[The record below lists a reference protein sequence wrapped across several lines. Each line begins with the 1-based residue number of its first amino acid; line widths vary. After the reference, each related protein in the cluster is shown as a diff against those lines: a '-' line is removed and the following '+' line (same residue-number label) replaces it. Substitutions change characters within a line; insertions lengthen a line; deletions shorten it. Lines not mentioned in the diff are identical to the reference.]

1 MAKSIKKLA
10 RNETRSQRPSII
22 GWREWLAFPELGIN
36 FIKTKVD
43 TGARTSALHAFNIE
57 PFKQDGKDWVRF
69 TLHPLQKNDQVE
81 HSCSCPIQE
90 SRLVTNSG
98 GAQEQRFVITTPIT
112 LGNQTWP
119 IEVTLTNRDD
129 MGFRMLLGRT
139 ALRGRFLVDA
149 AQSYCQ
155 GQPGSPTM
163 TIIHPEHKSY
173 GTDEEE

>member
-10 RNETRSQRPSII
+10 KDETRQNTLSII
-22 GWREWLAFPELGIN
+22 GWREWLAFPELGID

-43 TGARTSALHAFNIE
+43 TGARTSALHAFDIE
-57 PFKQDGKDWVRF
+57 PYKQGGQDWVRF
-69 TLHPLQKNDQVE
+69 TLHSLQRNDQVE
-81 HSCSCPIQE
+81 HSCHCPIQE

-98 GAQEQRFVITTPIT
+98 GAQEERFVITTSIT

-119 IEVTLTNRDD
+119 IEVTLTNRDE

-139 ALRGRFLVDA
+139 ALRRRFLVNP

-155 GQPGSPTM
+155 GKPENSK
-163 TIIHPEHKSY
+163 TISTHTQHQSY
-173 GTDEEE
+173 SDEEE